1 MAQQALQTLEIL
13 LRTCLLVLLYPKNNQ
28 ILNTIMCISLD
39 IFLIELLFQMDIFED
54 IVTKS
59 SVIYVEVHQILRA
72 CLQVWNP

>member
-1 MAQQALQTLEIL
+1 MSI
-13 LRTCLLVLLYPKNNQ
+13 Y
-28 ILNTIMCISLD
+28 LD

-59 SVIYVEVHQILRA
+59 SVIYVGVHQILRA